1 MFRTAVLAA
10 LIAFPAMAYAQE
22 AQVDTPPQRIRSVT
36 LTGDQACPKST
47 AGEVVVCSTLDQPY
61 RIPKQLRDDKPI
73 AAQNQSWVNRAAS
86 MDQLG
91 RVAGGVG
98 YFSPDGS
105 MDSCIVLRTAVV
117 KDGTIHVQAGA
128 GIVADSIPEY
138 EQRECE
144 AKAGAILAAA
154 REAVSRAKAPGLG

>member
-10 LIAFPAMAYAQE
+10 LIAFPATAFAQE
-22 AQVDTPPQRIRSVT
+22 AQVGTPPQRIRSVT

-91 RVAGGVG
+91 RVAGGLPDTCSAVG
-98 YFSPDGS
+98 TGGQSGCF
-105 MDSCIVLRTAVV
+105 
-117 KDGTIHVQAGA
+117 
-128 GIVADSIPEY
+128 
-138 EQRECE
+138 
-144 AKAGAILAAA
+144 LARNNAYA
-154 REAVSRAKAPGLG
+154 QERRAPASETTTTP